1 MKMIKN
7 KDQVF
12 ANIERLE
19 EELNSSHELGGR
31 LGFVHA
37 WYVDTR
43 DEDLPRFGFSK
54 FIGYKSLDAQSYL
67 ENYKNLDGRKTE
79 LALKEFFEELRP
91 GSPTYDRYYKDLV
104 EWMGE
109 FGKTPRQAVRLMVL
123 KPDMVDS
130 PVEEDRRLLELLV
143 AVSDLLPV
151 DQRHE
156 LRGKL

>member
-1 MKMIKN
+1 MKLIKN

-19 EELNSSHELGGR
+19 EALNNSSELVGR

-43 DEDLPRFGFSK
+43 DKNLPRFGFSK

-67 ENYKNLDGRKTE
+67 ENSNELDGRYTE
-79 LALKEFFEELRP
+79 WALKDFFEELRP
-91 GSPTYDRYYKDLV
+91 GSPTYDHYYKALV
-104 EWMGE
+104 EWMGG
-109 FGKTPRQAVRLMVL
+109 FGKTPRQTVRLMVL
-123 KPDMVDS
+123 KPDMVES
-130 PVEEDRRLLELLV
+130 PVGEDRRLLELLV